1 MSEELKIS
9 VESLRPALFEGWGK
23 KQGGSVKTWKKR
35 WFVLKENRLWYFA
48 SKTAEEAKGFIELP
62 PGTETKDV
70 SQNKKFMFS
79 INSRNTKGSRVF
91 YIVTE
96 NSVDHATFFDAV
108 RKVLTK
114 SSPSSNTSSIPTAQS
129 TTPINVPKVENQFT
143 LQGNN
148 STTGPSTSTQPATA
162 TIPPMADTVNI
173 PNSLQPKCDGRKNI
187 NKIKAKISW
196 LQVEGENVV
205 EFWKYWMDST
215 PQSDALE
222 VGQSIQFML
231 VVSGNTEK
239 LSWRVFGPQGALIQ
253 NMVDFFWNVGA
264 PDEEIDHL
272 NNLGCQINPSEI
284 GSWIDMSVMN
294 GMDGGWF
301 FKGDLV
307 CDVIRDTAD
316 KCEYAERLIT
326 WAKEHGLNYL
336 CQMGR
341 DMGATPPRQSE
352 FRFKLDGV
360 ISSRMDKVHSA
371 FTTFGFPPIPVNVVE
386 ILTNLPPVY
395 TYFYLC
401 VIVSSEG
408 FVKISVLVP
417 APKQDVVDA
426 FLFAMSD
433 VKDTHIALHKDITN
447 TLGNTP
453 LFVEYCY
460 LNPGYGY
467 EVYKEGADVLVHYN
481 LGSESR

>member
-1 MSEELKIS
+1 MATDSELNIS
-9 VESLRPALFEGWGK
+9 VEQLKPALYEGWGK
-23 KQGGSVKTWKKR
+23 KQGGSIKTWKKR
-35 WFVLKENRLWYFA
+35 WFVLKETRVWYFA
-48 SKTAEEAKGFIELP
+48 SKTETSAKGYIELP
-62 PGTETKDV
+62 SGTEIRDLTK
-70 SQNKKFMFS
+70 NKKFMFS
-79 INSRNTKGSRVF
+79 INSRGPKGSRVF
-91 YIVTE
+91 YIATE
-96 NSVDHATFFDAV
+96 NSVDHNTFFDAV
-108 RKVLTK
+108 KKVLTK
-114 SSPSSNTSSIPTAQS
+114 STGAAAKPT
-129 TTPINVPKVENQFT
+129 TTTIQEPVNNSVT
-143 LQGNN
+143 LGNN
-148 STTGPSTSTQPATA
+148 PQPTSPRQQPQPSNPIATKLDTFTQQ
-162 TIPPMADTVNI
+162 VSNGRRNI
-173 PNSLQPKCDGRKNI
+173 TKVKS
-187 NKIKAKISW
+187 KISW
-196 LQVEGENVV
+196 LQAEGENVV

-215 PQSDALE
+215 PASDSLE
-222 VGQSIQFML
+222 PGQSIHFML

-316 KCEYAERLIT
+316 KCDHAERLIA
-326 WAKEHGLNYL
+326 WAKENGLNYL

-352 FRFKLDGV
+352 FRFKLDGI

-371 FTTFGFPPIPVNVVE
+371 FVAFGFPPIPVNIVD
-386 ILTNLPPVY
+386 ILNNLPPVY
-395 TYFYLC
+395 TFFYLC

-417 APKQDVVDA
+417 SPKQDVVDS
-426 FLFAMSD
+426 FLASMSD
-433 VKDTHIALHKDITN
+433 VKDSHIALHNEVMSI
-447 TLGNTP
+447 LGTTP
-453 LFVEYCY
+453 LFVEYTF
-460 LNPGYGY
+460 LNQGYGY
-467 EVYKEGADVLVHYN
+467 EVYKEGGDVLVHYDM
-481 LGSESR
+481 GSESR